1 MCFLLPAERG
11 ILFIHNGM
19 TAIISHIQENIM
31 DTNLK
36 MSLFSTVV
44 ALAVIII
51 FGFTAV
57 LN

>member
-1 MCFLLPAERG
+1 M
-11 ILFIHNGM
+11 
-19 TAIISHIQENIM
+19 IISHIQENIM

-44 ALAVIII
+44 ALVVIIV
-51 FGFTAV
+51 FSFTAV

>member
-1 MCFLLPAERG
+1 
-11 ILFIHNGM
+11 
-19 TAIISHIQENIM
+19 M